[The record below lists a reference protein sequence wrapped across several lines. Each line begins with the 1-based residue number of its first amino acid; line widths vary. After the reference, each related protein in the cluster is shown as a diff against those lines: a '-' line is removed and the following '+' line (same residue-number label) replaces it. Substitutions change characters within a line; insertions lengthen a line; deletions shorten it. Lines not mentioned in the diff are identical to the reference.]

1 MVEEAAAP
9 ILLTQQLASY
19 QFDLAWAFAIS

>member
-1 MVEEAAAP
+1 MPPDEAAP